1 MERISL
7 TAVFE
12 RDGKWI
18 MAYILEVPGVNTQ
31 GKTMREA
38 RANLRD
44 ALKLMLEVDPDCV
57 RKSQGRVHKEALV
70 LEAAS

>member
-1 MERISL
+1 MDRLTL

-38 RANLRD
+38 RANLRE

-57 RKSQGRVHKEALV
+57 RKSQGKVRKEALV
-70 LEAAS
+70 LEATA

>member
-1 MERISL
+1 MHTQVV

-18 MAYILEVPGVNTQ
+18 MAYVLEVPGVNTQ

-38 RANLRD
+38 RANLRN
-44 ALKLMLEVDPDCV
+44 ALKLMLRTDPECIRRSLGRV
-57 RKSQGRVHKEALV
+57 RKEDLV

>member
-1 MERISL
+1 MKRKNV

-12 RDGKWI
+12 RDGHWI
-18 MAYILEVPGVNTQ
+18 MAYILEIPGVNTQ

-44 ALKLMLEVDPDCV
+44 ALRLFLETNPKAVKSSLARI
-57 RKSQGRVHKEALV
+57 RKEEFF